1 MALKEERSINVFG
14 PAFTA
19 AGLTGKAASGMLSQL
34 FAPQEAP
41 ILGQTGN
48 KDIDTYHRKA
58 LLEAKKEAES
68 KFPDDPEK
76 RKAFI
81 AKYLEG
87 NFRGDKEFRGVDFSK
102 LPEWVAIVGAK
113 GPEDYRPSAPEMK
126 EVTEVETPASE
137 PVIEPSPGMSGVSP
151 EEVMPDPFAFANLNK
166 IPVSAPS
173 TAPSPVTKP
182 EPIIAPAPKPA
193 QAPSAYAP
201 AYMATAPAEP
211 VKESTH
217 PWLEGVNQSPS
228 PQAAVAKPMQ
238 KAYSN
243 PVKQFG
249 SAQGAFKAAPY
260 AKEVSKVEGM
270 GYVPKAV
277 PLSVGEEV
285 AENTRKIKAD
295 IAKKGLGSES
305 DVEEGDMA
313 KPVRVT
319 NPYATSQYK
328 FNNP

>member
-14 PAFTA
+14 PAFGI
-19 AGLTGKAASGMLSQL
+19 AGLTGKAIGGMFSQF

-41 ILGQTGN
+41 ILSQTGN
-48 KDIDTYHRKA
+48 KDIDAYHRKA

-87 NFRGDKEFRGVDFSK
+87 NFKGDKEFRGVDFSK

-126 EVTEVETPASE
+126 EVTEVEAPASE

-166 IPVSAPS
+166 IPVSTPSQAPA
-173 TAPSPVTKP
+173 TTKP
-182 EPIIAPAPKPA
+182 EPIIAPPPKSTP
-193 QAPSAYAP
+193 APSAYAP

-211 VKESTH
+211 AKESTH
-217 PWLEGVNQSPS
+217 PWLEGVNKSPA
-228 PQAAVAKPMQ
+228 PQAAVAKPIQ
-238 KAYSN
+238 QAYSK
-243 PVKQFG
+243 PVKQFS
-249 SAQGAFKAAPY
+249 SAQEAFKAAPY

-270 GYVPKAV
+270 GYVPKAI